1 MALISFAFALVTS
14 LLNMCARTGGTAD
27 MGDIG
32 STQWGLPFGAYLLQ
46 SHSGKFIQY
55 PMFPW
60 QLVSSQ
66 EHYFS
71 ARLLG
76 LRQ

>member
-32 STQWGLPFGAYLLQ
+32 ST
-46 SHSGKFIQY
+46 
-55 PMFPW
+55 
-60 QLVSSQ
+60 
-66 EHYFS
+66 
-71 ARLLG
+71 
-76 LRQ
+76 